1 VAPDDVRA
9 KRPQEVTHRLLPV
22 GDAGRGPMEQ
32 VRAMVESV
40 PLP

>member
-1 VAPDDVRA
+1 V
-9 KRPQEVTHRLLPV
+9 PV
-22 GDAGRGPMEQ
+22 SDAGRGSVEQ

>member
-1 VAPDDVRA
+1 VAPDDVQA
-9 KRPQEVTHRLLPV
+9 ILPQTIAHRLVPV
-22 GDAGRGPMEQ
+22 SDAGRGSVEQ

>member
-1 VAPDDVRA
+1 VQAVFPQTVA
-9 KRPQEVTHRLLPV
+9 HRLVPV
-22 GDAGRGPMEQ
+22 GDAGRGSVEQ